1 MMVLELASLSVESST
16 HHPREMGQLERVL
29 LIPSPPADFGE
40 GDVERVLLRPLPP
53 GGGGEGDVERGGGS
67 GWRGLEGL

>member
-40 GDVERVLLRPLPP
+40 GDVER
-53 GGGGEGDVERGGGS
+53 GG
-67 GWRGLEGL
+67 